1 MNLPLVPT
9 MKLPADIDARLA
21 ASAAAQ
27 GKTVDQVIIEE
38 LREVERLRREVPDLK
53 SLADRMQK
61 VATQFEA
68 ALREFNA

>member
-1 MNLPLVPT
+1 MKLPLVPT

-38 LREVERLRREVPDLK
+38 LREVERLRREAPDLK
-53 SLADRMQK
+53 ALAERMDRA
-61 VATQFEA
+61 VTQFEA
-68 ALREFNA
+68 ALKEYGA